1 MITFRQVSKSYAG
14 NLIIVIPEL
23 SLPTGTYWMEGS
35 NGSGKTTL
43 LKILA
48 GIMPFEGS
56 ISLNAIDLKKYP
68 IAYRQQI
75 AYAEAEPLYPPML
88 TGHELIRFV
97 QQTRNSTTDHVQ
109 ALITHM
115 NISHFMDKPMGT
127 YSSGMVK
134 KLSLLLAFIGNPKVI
149 LLDEPL
155 ITLDTAF
162 IALLL
167 TIIRQ
172 KQTEG
177 ISFIIT
183 SHQPFTHDELSL
195 TGHLQL
201 ANQTVTLQAINS

>member
-1 MITFRQVSKSYAG
+1 MLAFNQVSKSYAG
-14 NLIIVIPEL
+14 NLIIEIPEL
-23 SLPTGTYWMEGS
+23 SLPEGTYWMEGS

-48 GIMPFEGS
+48 GITPFDGS
-56 ISLNAIDLKKYP
+56 INLNAIDLKKSP
-68 IAYRQQI
+68 MAYRQQI
-75 AYAEAEPLYPPML
+75 AYAEAEPLYPPIL

-97 QQTRNSTTDHVQ
+97 QQTRHTTNAHVQ

-115 NISHFMDKPMGT
+115 NISHFMDKPVGT

-134 KLSLLLAFIGNPKVI
+134 KLSLLLAFIGSPKLI

-167 TIIRQ
+167 ATIRQ
-172 KQTEG
+172 KQADG
-177 ISFIIT
+177 ISFMIT
-183 SHQPFTHDELSL
+183 SHQPFTADELTL

-201 ANQTVTLQAINS
+201 SNQTVKLQALNR